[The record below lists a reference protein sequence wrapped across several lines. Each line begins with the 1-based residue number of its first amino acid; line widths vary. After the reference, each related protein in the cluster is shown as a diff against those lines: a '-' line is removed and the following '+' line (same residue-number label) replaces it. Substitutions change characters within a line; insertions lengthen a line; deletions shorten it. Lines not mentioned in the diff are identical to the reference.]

1 MNNTNTNA
9 KDFTHVIA
17 SAANWSNKDSN
28 GIIKCNLGSSFLLI
42 TSYCYVP
49 VSSVSGQDV
58 ITSQD
63 INSYLESKREP

>member
-1 MNNTNTNA
+1 MNNTYANA
-9 KDFTHVIA
+9 KDFARVIA
-17 SAANWSNKDSN
+17 GAANWSNKGSN
-28 GIIKCNLGSSFLLI
+28 VIKCNLGSSFLLI

-49 VSSVSGQDV
+49 VSSISGQDV